1 MHAPDPAGSG
11 RPQVGMRIS
20 TLAGIRDHSGPAGV
34 GRTGCFAVR
43 SGQRRWHQPL
53 LVSNHHVLR
62 AHGAEPGSAVYRMPS
77 QELARPMRIE
87 AAGLDPLG
95 WVTGDGHDGVHRYAY
110 PGEAELDYY
119 VDCAT
124 ARVSDEEARPA
135 GPLAFAGVARVR
147 DIDVLPARIATARLL
162 GVHARASGRI
172 VDVAATVER
181 EDGSLCPN
189 SIVIRS
195 LPGRAPFASR
205 GDSGA
210 LVTDRL
216 GRAVGLLWGLDL
228 ADPAVAYACHLLPA
242 LDRLGVVVSPRA
254 SLHERRHR
262 EEP

>member
-1 MHAPDPAGSG
+1 MRLDVAGFDP
-11 RPQVGMRIS
+11 V
-20 TLAGIRDHSGPAGV
+20 
-34 GRTGCFAVR
+34 
-43 SGQRRWHQPL
+43 
-53 LVSNHHVLR
+53 
-62 AHGAEPGSAVYRMPS
+62 
-77 QELARPMRIE
+77 
-87 AAGLDPLG
+87 G

-124 ARVSDEEARPA
+124 ARVSYEEARPA

-189 SIVIRS
+189 SIVIRT

-216 GRAVGLLWGLDL
+216 GRAVGLLWGVDL
-228 ADPAVAYACHLLPA
+228 TDPAIAYACHLLPA
-242 LDRLGVVVSPRA
+242 LDRLGVVATPRA
-254 SLHERRHR
+254 SLHERRYQ